1 VPVKEPPDRKT
12 GAGARPRSDREL
24 VEGCRRGRE
33 EDWSALVDKYK
44 NLIFSIPIRYG
55 LTREEATDIFQSV
68 CLELIQEL
76 SKLRDPKALPKWLM
90 QVTAHKCFHWRR
102 QQTRMVS
109 QDDSETTLPEMT
121 VAPTAELIL
130 REVEEEQMLREA
142 LAELPARCRELIH
155 MLFFEEESR
164 PYQQVAATL
173 GLATGSIGLVRQ
185 KCLQRLKKR
194 LDTLGFT

>member
-1 VPVKEPPDRKT
+1 MPVKEPPGRKA
-12 GAGARPRSDREL
+12 GAGAHPRSDQEL

-33 EDWSALVDKYK
+33 EDWNALVDKYK

-55 LTREEATDIFQSV
+55 LSREEATDIFQSV

-102 QQTRMVS
+102 QQGRMVS
-109 QDDSETTLPEMT
+109 QGDSETTLPEMT

-130 REVEEEQMLREA
+130 REVQEEQMLREA
-142 LAELPARCRELIH
+142 VAELPARCRELIH